1 MTYTFTV
8 DMTIKKDKAKTTPTI
23 DSNQLSI
30 TKTTSRFFHPLM
42 INILFIIG
50 GALFLTRIFQRTQV
64 LNFIFAPIAI
74 VLIFFTF
81 ITKPTRTEKDVYST
95 VAFSIWIIVS
105 FIITIQADSEILF
118 IFILIG
124 FLIIQELSQDKL
136 TQHFQKRLNVLLVI
150 FIMVFIVIVAD
161 KIQIILTS

>member
-1 MTYTFTV
+1 MT
-8 DMTIKKDKAKTTPTI
+8 KQQGKAKTTPKI
-23 DSNQLSI
+23 DSKQLPI
-30 TKTTSRFFHPLM
+30 TKTTSRFNHPLM

-50 GALFLTRIFQRTQV
+50 GVLFLARIFQRTQV
-64 LNFIFAPIAI
+64 LTFILAPIAI

-81 ITKPTRTEKDVYST
+81 ITKPTLTEKDLYST

-105 FIITIQADSEILF
+105 FFITIQADIEIFF
-118 IFILIG
+118 IFILLG

-136 TQHFQKRLNVLLVI
+136 TQRFQKRLNVLLVI

>member
-1 MTYTFTV
+1 
-8 DMTIKKDKAKTTPTI
+8 MTIKKDKAKKTPTL
-23 DSNQLSI
+23 DSNQPPI
-30 TKTTSRFFHPLM
+30 TKTTSRLLHPLM

-50 GALFLTRIFQRTQV
+50 GLLFLSRIFQRTQV
-64 LNFIFAPIAI
+64 LNFIFAPMAI

-81 ITKPTRTEKDVYST
+81 ITKPTLTEKDLYTT

-124 FLIIQELSQDKL
+124 FLIIQELSQEQL
-136 TQHFQKRLNVLLVI
+136 TQLFQKRLNILLVI
-150 FIMVFIVIVAD
+150 FVIVFIVIVAD